1 MPKKPSTVNLE
12 ESVWNDIELFMKE
25 NNVNRNT
32 AIEWMLLERE
42 MMIKNSE
49 LNQSIERK
57 ITIELPETF
66 KNNNVKQEEK
76 TKETEQLLVNVLK
89 NINW

>member
-1 MPKKPSTVNLE
+1 MARRSSTVHIHE
-12 ESVWNDIELFMKE
+12 EMWKKIDAYAKE
-25 NNVNRNT
+25 KKCSRNT

>member
-32 AIEWMLLERE
+32 AIEWMLIERRTLLARSNNITIAQVSE
-42 MMIKNSE
+42 KGKPEEGYYEEILAINSVVTADSIKNIYDE
-49 LNQSIERK
+49 MAD
-57 ITIELPETF
+57 
-66 KNNNVKQEEK
+66 
-76 TKETEQLLVNVLK
+76 
-89 NINW
+89 

>member
-32 AIEWMLLERE
+32 AIEWMLIERRTLLTRSNNITIAQVSE
-42 MMIKNSE
+42 KNKPEEEYHEEILAMNSIVTTDSIKNIYDE
-49 LNQSIERK
+49 MAD
-57 ITIELPETF
+57 
-66 KNNNVKQEEK
+66 
-76 TKETEQLLVNVLK
+76 
-89 NINW
+89 